1 MTKRIVWLLLIS
13 GLITS
18 CTYFIQTVDQGD
30 YTVQGISKDHFSI
43 LFSHNIN
50 GETHPCGCRHHP
62 LGGLP
67 QIAGLFHQIKQ
78 KSDVLYVDSGDT
90 FFASSSIPST
100 LEKSLTFTAK
110 NLAHGLNELKLSYM
124 LPGEQDLAM
133 GWEFL
138 KEVENENDFTYLV
151 SNPSETFPLKHKRF
165 ALVQKGP
172 HKIFFL
178 ALADPNIMGPSYQ
191 GAFTSVFSAI
201 EPIRKELK
209 KMGYKKSN
217 PFHRLIALTNS
228 GIDVDTDIAKA
239 FPELDWIIGSH
250 SQSFTKFP
258 VEEGQ
263 TKMVQVLSRNHY
275 LGEIKISLK
284 TDKSKDSF
292 MIHEARDEKA
302 KLLSPNPFVDFLSTH
317 KQKLSKIQIEEQEA
331 MTASFGDLPKY
342 NTPTSCI
349 ECHQAQG
356 EKWQK
361 TAHSLAYLTLV
372 KAQEE
377 NNLTCIK
384 CHSLGLNSPHG
395 FSKASELVTFEEEET
410 KKLRKLKRDYIENL
424 KNNYLDF
431 SSIRKLPE
439 KAVQKISTKWLKHDQ
454 SIGVTHNYANVQ
466 CLNCHDKHIEH
477 PFSTSEVELSPAKK
491 LTAMKNKCLKCHDPD
506 QSPEWYKNNKPIESK
521 ILRHMKQVGCPKS

>member
-1 MTKRIVWLLLIS
+1 MTKRIVWLLLVS
-13 GLITS
+13 ALVSS
-18 CTYFIQTVDQGD
+18 CTYFIKSIDQD
-30 YTVQGISKDHFSI
+30 EYSVTGISKDHFSI

-67 QIAGLFHQIKQ
+67 QIAGLFHEIK
-78 KSDVLYVDSGDT
+78 KDSDILYVDSGDT

-110 NLAHGLNELKLSYM
+110 NLANALGQLNLSYM

-133 GWEFL
+133 GWDFL
-138 KEVENENDFTYLV
+138 KDVEKNNNFTYLI
-151 SNPSETFPLKHKRF
+151 SNPSPSFPLKHKKF
-165 ALVQKGP
+165 AVLKKGP
-172 HKIFFL
+172 HKIFLL
-178 ALADPNIMGPSYQ
+178 ALADPNIMNINYK
-191 GAFTSVFSAI
+191 GAFSSQFSAI
-201 EPIRKELK
+201 EPIRLELK

-228 GIDVDTDIAKA
+228 GIDVDTMIAKS

-258 VEEGQ
+258 VEEGN

-284 TDKSKDSF
+284 SDKSKDSF
-292 MIHEARDEKA
+292 VIHEARDEKA
-302 KLLSPNPFVDFLSTH
+302 KLLSPNPFVDFLNKH
-317 KQKLSKIQIEEQEA
+317 KQDLSKIQIEEQEA
-331 MTASFGDLPKY
+331 MTANFGDLPKY

-377 NNLTCIK
+377 NNLSCIK

-395 FSKASELVTFEEEET
+395 FSKASDMVVFEEEET
-410 KKLRKLKRDYIENL
+410 KKLKNLKKEYLKNL
-424 KNNYLDF
+424 KNNYMDF
-431 SSIRKLPE
+431 SSIRKLPP
-439 KAVQKISTKWLKHDQ
+439 KAVQKISSRWLSHDQ
-454 SIGVTHNYANVQ
+454 ALGVTHNYANVQ

-477 PFSTSEVELSPAKK
+477 PFSTSEVTLSPSKK
-491 LTAMKNKCLKCHDPD
+491 LKSMQGKCLNCHDPD
-506 QSPEWYKNNKPIESK
+506 QSPSWYKNGKADEGNLLK
-521 ILRHMKQVGCPKS
+521 LMKQVGCPKS